1 MQFEMHGIQGITISD
16 ERMFQRG
23 LLLAKRKICTHFYEK
38 KLDEIYT
45 GEIHVLAKMCKAAWI
60 YIYIYTVPL
69 GLLPDYVVFY
79 KIHIIEI

>member
-1 MQFEMHGIQGITISD
+1 MHGIQGITISD

-45 GEIHVLAKMCKAAWI
+45 GEIHVLAKMCKAA
-60 YIYIYTVPL
+60 
-69 GLLPDYVVFY
+69 
-79 KIHIIEI
+79 